1 MGGFNKIL
9 NYVRYEILKGK
20 AFQKCRINVN
30 GLRWGKKTK
39 TNGEELS
46 IMEETEETL
55 QVVVMCNPG
64 WDIGPKKAY
73 QWDN

>member
-39 TNGEELS
+39 TKKK
-46 IMEETEETL
+46 
-55 QVVVMCNPG
+55 NPKLKG
-64 WDIGPKKAY
+64 CRKNKKTSASTARAK
-73 QWDN
+73 

>member
-30 GLRWGKKTK
+30 GLRWGKKNKDKEKKPK
-39 TNGEELS
+39 TERL
-46 IMEETEETL
+46 
-55 QVVVMCNPG
+55 
-64 WDIGPKKAY
+64 
-73 QWDN
+73 